1 MYDYDY
7 DIYPDQEFHGD
18 FQINGSVPVPNPFAK
33 QIQQTQQPSQPL
45 FFAEG
50 GQANVFIPRKNF
62 GLSQED
68 VNRFAQLGRSINM
81 GVNDGNKN
89 IQVNYERQYIP
100 YEDASNPRSNG
111 YYGAM
116 VADNGN
122 VMTDLSEGTFINDQY
137 MNIPLITPRL
147 NLTQRDYLL
156 KHGGL
161 GDDADMNA
169 QIRKGAVEY
178 AQLRMAQGLSPF
190 AENSVDKAGLRFA
203 GEGEGPTVI
212 RRAEA
217 TPGNR
222 YTGISNVDNAPAMM
236 TMIPQNKSFEAIR
249 QNEIATDVKATTG
262 GEDDTNYDKLSFKQA
277 FKKAAA
283 SKNRYDTF
291 TWRGKK
297 YLIDYK

>member
-18 FQINGSVPVPNPFAK
+18 FQINGSVPVPNPFEG
-33 QIQQTQQPSQPL
+33 QLQQAQVQQQPL

-50 GQANVFIPRKNF
+50 GAANVVIPRRDF
-62 GLSQED
+62 GLTPADIEHF
-68 VNRFAQLGRSINM
+68 RQLGASQQL

-89 IQVNYERQYIP
+89 IQVNYERKYIP
-100 YEDASNPRSNG
+100 YEDATNPRSNG

-137 MNIPLITPRL
+137 VNIPLITPRL
-147 NLTQRDYLL
+147 NLVQRDYLL

-161 GDDADMNA
+161 GDDAEMNA

-203 GEGEGPTVI
+203 GEGQGPTVI
-212 RRAEA
+212 RRAEP

-249 QNEIATDVKATTG
+249 ENEITTDVKATTG

>member
-1 MYDYDY
+1 
-7 DIYPDQEFHGD
+7 
-18 FQINGSVPVPNPFAK
+18 
-33 QIQQTQQPSQPL
+33 
-45 FFAEG
+45 
-50 GQANVFIPRKNF
+50 
-62 GLSQED
+62 
-68 VNRFAQLGRSINM
+68 
-81 GVNDGNKN
+81 
-89 IQVNYERQYIP
+89 
-100 YEDASNPRSNG
+100 
-111 YYGAM
+111 
-116 VADNGN
+116 
-122 VMTDLSEGTFINDQY
+122 
-137 MNIPLITPRL
+137 
-147 NLTQRDYLL
+147 
-156 KHGGL
+156 
-161 GDDADMNA
+161 
-169 QIRKGAVEY
+169 
-178 AQLRMAQGLSPF
+178 MAQGLSPF

-249 QNEIATDVKATTG
+249 QNEIATDTKATTG